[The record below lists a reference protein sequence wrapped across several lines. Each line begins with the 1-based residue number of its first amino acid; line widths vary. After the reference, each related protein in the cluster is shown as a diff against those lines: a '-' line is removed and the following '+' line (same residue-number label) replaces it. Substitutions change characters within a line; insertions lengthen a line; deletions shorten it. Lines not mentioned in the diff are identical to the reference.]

1 MLRKMREEW
10 GYGSATE
17 LKEWGRGVDM
27 NMFSPERRS
36 AQFRASKGFTDHDVV
51 VLWVSRLV
59 PEKRPD
65 IWMQCVKR
73 LQEEGLPVK
82 VDTSSNN

>member
-1 MLRKMREEW
+1 MLNKMQVEW

-27 NMFSPERRS
+27 SMFTPDRRS
-36 AQFRASKGFTDHDVV
+36 NQFRTSKGFGEKDVV

-65 IWMQCVKR
+65 IWMRCVKK
-73 LQEEGLPVK
+73 LQDEGLPVK
-82 VDTSSNN
+82 VRSSET

>member
-1 MLRKMREEW
+1 MQVEW

-27 NMFSPERRS
+27 NMFSPDRRS
-36 AQFRASKGFTDHDVV
+36 NQFRLSKGFNEKDVV

-65 IWMQCVKR
+65 IWMRCVKR
-73 LQEEGLPVK
+73 LQDEGLPVK
-82 VDTSSNN
+82 VRYDG